1 MANKIEN
8 IIIDKIFIENNRL
21 WKIYDKDID
30 VLFQSI
36 QEEGLITPIA
46 VQERNGK
53 YKLIAGEHRL
63 TCCKKL
69 GWHEIPAHIIEREYE
84 EDEIEDA
91 RLTILEAD
99 ENLKRKDPD
108 FIAEAHMLAKRK
120 EAYDKI
126 MAFKCDGLTPEK
138 YKQHL
143 VGKITSKLNDPNL
156 LSDGNAEELEN
167 LENNLTNTKTFIQDT
182 IEKNGGSTAS
192 INQKLRIA
200 NIIPESENKEI
211 KKNNISSNTLLHIT
225 IGKDEDKVKKA
236 AEIHLETIK
245 DINSN
250 LDKDTNINTLYQK
263 AIKETKRGLDKNF
276 QKQNPVEFA
285 EMVSEKVYEVIEV
298 EEKKK
303 QEKIYQLSQED
314 LDDINIALSM
324 YSNIDSISIT
334 IDVDGKIVNIFDK
347 FLK

>member
-91 RLTILEAD
+91 RLTVLEAD
-99 ENLKRKDPD
+99 ENLKRKYPD
-108 FIAEAHMLAKRK
+108 FIAEAHMLEKRK

-126 MAFKCDGLTPEK
+126 MAFKCHGMDPGE
-138 YKQHL
+138 YKKEL
-143 VGKITSKLNDPNL
+143 YAR
-156 LSDGNAEELEN
+156 GNS
-167 LENNLTNTKTFIQDT
+167 F
-182 IEKNGGSTAS
+182 
-192 INQKLRIA
+192 
-200 NIIPESENKEI
+200 
-211 KKNNISSNTLLHIT
+211 
-225 IGKDEDKVKKA
+225 
-236 AEIHLETIK
+236 
-245 DINSN
+245 
-250 LDKDTNINTLYQK
+250 
-263 AIKETKRGLDKNF
+263 
-276 QKQNPVEFA
+276 
-285 EMVSEKVYEVIEV
+285 
-298 EEKKK
+298 
-303 QEKIYQLSQED
+303 
-314 LDDINIALSM
+314 
-324 YSNIDSISIT
+324 
-334 IDVDGKIVNIFDK
+334 
-347 FLK
+347 